1 MDSVALFHL
10 CLGSKI
16 KNKIFAVHVNHQL
29 RAESKTDQLFVEDL
43 CLKHNV
49 PLFVKRNHVEIKNGE
64 STEMWARR
72 IRYNAF
78 IEGKHHLMHLYVVS
92 SQHLKNKLTT
102 VLQRVSTSFLQILK
116 T

>member
-29 RAESKTDQLFVEDL
+29 RTKSETDQLFVEDL
-43 CLKHNV
+43 CKKNNV
-49 PLFVKRNHVEIKNGE
+49 PLFVKRNHVEIKNRE

-78 IEGKHHLMHLYVVS
+78 IEGKSKFDCDYVITGHHANDLVETICLCS
-92 SQHLKNKLTT
+92 FNK
-102 VLQRVSTSFLQILK
+102 
-116 T
+116 